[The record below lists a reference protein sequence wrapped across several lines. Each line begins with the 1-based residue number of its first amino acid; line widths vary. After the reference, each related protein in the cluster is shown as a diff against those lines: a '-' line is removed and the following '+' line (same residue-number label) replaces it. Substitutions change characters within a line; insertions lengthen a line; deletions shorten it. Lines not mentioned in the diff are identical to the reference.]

1 MAAQASQGFRARH
14 GCGDRRAEA
23 QLRPPIG
30 QVASPHCS
38 CPNTAPGDDATL
50 PYLTRAARAAVD
62 PSSRLLAGC
71 TPDDQGSNLD
81 PEQVDAVTAPELGA
95 CRLLTPDDVTQTSN
109 ATRAVDCT
117 EKHTAETYAVGRL
130 PTEFDDAAYDAK
142 DLGIFAYRRC
152 SEGFQEFVGADESL
166 AMRTVVS
173 WAWFR
178 PSEKAWQDGARWY
191 RCDVIGGGDQTEEYL
206 DLPVTAEGLLTERP
220 DAWLVCVDGPTVNGM
235 KLSCD
240 QPHTWRAV
248 TTIKLGR
255 LGRHLSGRLGR
266 GTTDP

>member
-1 MAAQASQGFRARH
+1 M
-14 GCGDRRAEA
+14 
-23 QLRPPIG
+23 
-30 QVASPHCS
+30 
-38 CPNTAPGDDATL
+38 
-50 PYLTRAARAAVD
+50 PYLTRAARAAVV
-62 PSSRLLAGC
+62 PLFALLLAGC

-95 CRLLTPDDVTQTSN
+95 CRRLTPDDVTQTSN

-117 EKHTAETYAVGRL
+117 EKHTSETYAVGRL

-142 DLGIFAYRRC
+142 DLGIFAYQRC

-191 RCDVIGGGDQTEEYL
+191 RCDVVGGGDQTEEYL

-248 TTIKLGR
+248 TTIKLGQ
-255 LGRHLSGRLGR
+255 LGDTYPGDSVVEQRTRDFCSESVGAWLNYPVDYDFGFTWFRAGEWSAGNRR
-266 GTTDP
+266 SVCWARTDQ